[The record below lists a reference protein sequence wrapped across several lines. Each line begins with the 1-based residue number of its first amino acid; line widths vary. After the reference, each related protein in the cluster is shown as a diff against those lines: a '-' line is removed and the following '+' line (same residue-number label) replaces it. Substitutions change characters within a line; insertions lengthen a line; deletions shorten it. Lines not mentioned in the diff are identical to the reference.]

1 MMGSFHGVSQ
11 HFPKKQQPRL
21 LDVVQ
26 LSLALPALRYTDTI
40 QFREQLK
47 TGLKHYS
54 TTINAIFL
62 GAQAA
67 TPGMAFLSGY
77 QNAIRCL
84 DTYCPHDVLAA
95 FCVSEKGIKR
105 PWDML
110 SKLTASN
117 QGYSLSGQKGF
128 VMLLPDN
135 LDRLYV
141 IAKDEGEQLKCVYLD
156 RHSDGLDITQPLKAP
171 FIQDIPHSGVSFKQ
185 ISIAKHQVMQGDGHR
200 NANKPFRYWEDIHV
214 LLAMLSWMIRERVS
228 DGASVAEL
236 SQLFT
241 LMSQIIE
248 CFDAQPSYYSP
259 EVFTLL
265 DQAQVL
271 LDDAAQMLPT
281 QRLAMWQKDRALLQ
295 MGQKIRQLIQAKL
308 NV

>member
-1 MMGSFHGVSQ
+1 
-11 HFPKKQQPRL
+11 
-21 LDVVQ
+21 
-26 LSLALPALRYTDTI
+26 
-40 QFREQLK
+40 
-47 TGLKHYS
+47 
-54 TTINAIFL
+54 
-62 GAQAA
+62 
-67 TPGMAFLSGY
+67 
-77 QNAIRCL
+77 
-84 DTYCPHDVLAA
+84 
-95 FCVSEKGIKR
+95 
-105 PWDML
+105 
-110 SKLTASN
+110 
-117 QGYSLSGQKGF
+117 
-128 VMLLPDN
+128 
-135 LDRLYV
+135 
-141 IAKDEGEQLKCVYLD
+141 
-156 RHSDGLDITQPLKAP
+156 
-171 FIQDIPHSGVSFKQ
+171 
-185 ISIAKHQVMQGDGHR
+185 MQGDGHR